1 MVDIYSLIRARSVQ
15 ELLNGKIIKIDNSG
29 IIKNVMNEMHNL
41 YPDSVLVVEWN
52 DFTLSKLQ
60 DRQRVVLTLSTKEDT
75 NLVMEEEVAEK
86 KIKYDRKIQKRFE
99 KPPKLNKRKVKC
111 YHFKQ

>member
-75 NLVMEEEVAEK
+75 NLLLEEEVAEK
-86 KIKYDRKIQKRFE
+86 KIKYDRRTQKRFE
-99 KPPKLNKRKVKC
+99 KPHKLNKKKVKC